1 MVALGLV
8 LLVLSGALALG
19 VVLSNTDPVS
29 ASAFGVTLSD
39 VTIGG
44 FFLVG
49 AVTGLAFMLG
59 LVMMAAGASRKRGK
73 RVRTRRE
80 VKDVRSER
88 EQLAAENEEL
98 RARLDR
104 ERPAPISTSADGSGV
119 YPSERA
125 NSDATTNEDVDTRD
139 TRGGLFHRS

>member
-1 MVALGLV
+1 MVVLGLL
-8 LLVLSGALALG
+8 LLVVSGAVALG

-29 ASAFGVTLSD
+29 ASAFGITLSD

-49 AVTGLAFMLG
+49 AITGLAFMLG

-73 RVRTRRE
+73 RVAARRE
-80 VKDVRSER
+80 VKGVRSER

-98 RARLDR
+98 RARLEARESADDRAVYPTDSYAERSYAERTDR
-104 ERPAPISTSADGSGV
+104 EDADTGS
-119 YPSERA
+119 R
-125 NSDATTNEDVDTRD
+125 
-139 TRGGLFHRS
+139 GLFHRR